1 MYQACALAAAL
12 LGWLYFS
19 LYHCCLRPRCGRKTP
34 PSQEL
39 ATDGEP
45 KLNIKKKTK
54 NMLKLRKIFR
64 NVPYYTILLYVNHK
78 ITDTKII
85 IYLIY

>member
-1 MYQACALAAAL
+1 MLRLSGRFLGALVGGVALAAAGSVQMYQACALAAAL

-39 ATDGEP
+39 ATDGNTVFYFLRVV
-45 KLNIKKKTK
+45 LNRPVSQ
-54 NMLKLRKIFR
+54 N
-64 NVPYYTILLYVNHK
+64 
-78 ITDTKII
+78 
-85 IYLIY
+85 